1 MAVYTNRYGD
11 IFSFQLQ
18 EDNSIMW
25 KGNFEY
31 CRLGSPNDYRLAYQN
46 YCKDSSELGIRP
58 IHIST
63 FKEKVH
69 EYSTETSSYTPLA
82 KRYGPMVKSITN
94 KINMVDPSGGPYITL
109 GMQMSQIDESFAGL
123 IVQSID
129 SVEDGFMINTVHE
142 FDHLKDWTD
151 ILEERKLNKTPWWKK
166 MSDES

>member
-11 IFSFQLQ
+11 IFSFQLN

-31 CRLGSPNDYRLAYQN
+31 CRLGYPNDYKLAYQN
-46 YCKDSSELGIRP
+46 YCRDSSELGISP
-58 IHIST
+58 MFIDS
-63 FKEKVH
+63 FKEAVH
-69 EYSTETSSYTPLA
+69 EYNIETSSYTPLA
-82 KRYGPMVKSITN
+82 KRYGPMVKTITN
-94 KINMVDPSGGPYITL
+94 QIDMVDPSGGPYINV
-109 GMQMSQIDESFAGL
+109 GMSMGLIDEEFAGL

-142 FDHLKDWTD
+142 FNHLKEWTD

-166 MSDES
+166 MSDNY